1 LDLIYWGFLPYS
13 SYGISGIFED
23 NPSLQI
29 PLEQIVKMSVKNHPQ
44 TIKLSR
50 PEIPDIYE
58 I

>member
-29 PLEQIVKMSVKNHPQ
+29 PPGADNKNVSEESS
-44 TIKLSR
+44 TNYKA
-50 PEIPDIYE
+50 
-58 I
+58 